1 MAGFG
6 DDSAGQDVVFADN
19 VDFSG
24 AVVPQG
30 QVLLNGQLL
39 IGSTALP
46 HIRVGMLMTPNNTL
60 SIGYSSP
67 NITLDVQPGAVT
79 QHLTGNTGG
88 LLNPDI
94 NNNFNILGAAV
105 AAGTTPVT
113 TVGLSHTITV
123 DVQTSQAIASTDATK
138 IGLAAFNST
147 QFTVDAF
154 GFVQLAGGTTAA
166 IEKVNLQTGTT
177 SIVPTSGAITFN
189 GAVVAAGT
197 NPVRTDGTG
206 ANTMA
211 LEVQKSQALASA
223 DATKI
228 GLSNFSSAQFAVDA
242 NGFVQL
248 AGGTTSAIKSVTRQ
262 VFTTTGTYTPTTNMV
277 YCDIEVVGGG
287 GGGAGV
293 VGASLTGTSGGG
305 GGGYARGIFI
315 ASAIGASKAVTIGA
329 SGAGGVAGN
338 NSGSTGGTTSVDT
351 LISAT
356 GGTGGQS
363 GTSSVVGLGGTGG
376 SGTGGDFQ
384 TTGTPGMTSPTLS
397 NGLPYS
403 IGWNG
408 GSSYFGGGA
417 SAIAPANTTS
427 AVGNNATSYGGGGG
441 GAANANSATGRAGGN
456 GFSGIVII
464 TEYIS

>member
-287 GGGAGV
+287 GGGGGVAGSIN
-293 VGASLTGTSGGG
+293 ATGGG
-305 GGGYARGIFI
+305 GAGGGYAKGIF
-315 ASAIGASKAVTIGA
+315 SAATIGASKSVTIGA
-329 SGAGGVAGN
+329 AGTAGANTGGDG
-338 NSGSTGGTTSVDT
+338 GTGGTTSVDA

-356 GGTGGQS
+356 GG
-363 GTSSVVGLGGTGG
+363 LGGGGATVNAVQAGRAGG
-376 SGTGGDFQ
+376 SGTNGDFQ
-384 TTGTPGMTSPTLS
+384 TTGAPGGIGYILVG
-397 NGLPYS
+397 NGA
-403 IGWNG
+403 IGGIG
-408 GSSYFGGGA
+408 GSSFFGGGA
-417 SAIAPANTTS
+417 NVASAGAGVGIG
-427 AVGNNATSYGGGGG
+427 GNNAVSYGGGGG
-441 GAANANSATGRAGGN
+441 GALVTAGVSGQAGGA
-456 GFSGIVII
+456 GFKGLVII
-464 TEYIS
+464 TEYIT

>member
-105 AAGTTPVT
+105 GAGSTPVT
-113 TVGLSHTITV
+113 TVGLSHTITI
-123 DVQTSQAIASTDATK
+123 DVQTAQAIASTDATK

-287 GGGAGV
+287 GGGGGVAGSIN
-293 VGASLTGTSGGG
+293 ATGGG
-305 GGGYARGIFI
+305 GAGGGYAKGIF
-315 ASAIGASKAVTIGA
+315 SAATIGASKSVTIGA
-329 SGAGGVAGN
+329 AGTAGANTGGDG
-338 NSGSTGGTTSVDT
+338 GTGGTTSVDA

-356 GGTGGQS
+356 GG
-363 GTSSVVGLGGTGG
+363 LGGGGATVNAVQAGRAGG
-376 SGTGGDFQ
+376 SGTNGDFQ
-384 TTGTPGMTSPTLS
+384 TTGAPGGIGYILVG
-397 NGLPYS
+397 NGA
-403 IGWNG
+403 IGGIG
-408 GSSYFGGGA
+408 GSSFFGGGA
-417 SAIAPANTTS
+417 NVASAGAGSGIG
-427 AVGNNATSYGGGGG
+427 GNNAVSYGGGGG
-441 GAANANSATGRAGGN
+441 GALVTAGVSGQAGGA
-456 GFSGIVII
+456 GFKGLVII
-464 TEYIS
+464 TEYIT